1 MPGRTRANSTAIGEG
16 KAEPTDGRGGVRC
29 DDDTLGDGACCTG
42 WLKGGEVV
50 NGGAVT
56 GIAAVQRLGC
66 EAVGSSVTSGGENWS
81 FESPLTSVSEVAR
94 GDGVWAGPFL
104 IGRFEFD
111 RDPERTGRTAGTH
124 RKRKKEEKLEM
135 EQKKRK
141 RE

>member
-1 MPGRTRANSTAIGEG
+1 
-16 KAEPTDGRGGVRC
+16 
-29 DDDTLGDGACCTG
+29 
-42 WLKGGEVV
+42 
-50 NGGAVT
+50 
-56 GIAAVQRLGC
+56 
-66 EAVGSSVTSGGENWS
+66 
-81 FESPLTSVSEVAR
+81 VAR

-141 RE
+141 REWRRKEKISERRMREKLRVPRPRELMLRLIDTGLLTFSLALTSSLCAISWENIDEKKEARGKVWEKQKEIREE